1 MQPFYYRL
9 WGKENCISLY
19 TSYALKNEESFWITA
34 NVDEMKGTTTY
45 CNESI
50 SMKINAGLKIYVLLC
65 RDYDWHFRLKIFSY
79 LYLFINVL
87 KSFKSPEIY
96 SVLNPIIKVC
106 QRIECFWR
114 TVILFWNISI
124 CSSWKEA
131 SKDQRGSY
139 RKSSWDDVSLERK
152 YILLKNVFLRS
163 TIFLCQNQ
171 SDLAFYWRLGYDE

>member
-34 NVDEMKGTTTY
+34 NVDEIKDTTTY
-45 CNESI
+45 CIQRI
-50 SMKINAGLKIYVLLC
+50 SMKIKVGLKTYVVL
-65 RDYDWHFRLKIFSY
+65 RLTFSIEDFFLSITFY
-79 LYLFINVL
+79 
-87 KSFKSPEIY
+87 KCAQTFKSPEIY
-96 SVLNPIIKVC
+96 SVPNPIIEVC

-131 SKDQRGSY
+131 SKDQKG
-139 RKSSWDDVSLERK
+139 
-152 YILLKNVFLRS
+152 VFQEIILRS
-163 TIFLCQNQ
+163 CLTREEIHLIQKCIFT
-171 SDLAFYWRLGYDE
+171 